1 MQVNTRQERFKTW
14 MRMDNTQINKF
25 RIVFKEVE
33 GLIISFKPI
42 RMSNLFGNKYSSL
55 VQGSHFDE
63 RVFLSRKPERTL
75 VRQLLTEEIQTDD
88 FVYSDILQ
96 SDNGR
101 LLIPLVNRLQEN
113 WPDEFPEVYKRYY
126 IRIIVVF

>member
-1 MQVNTRQERFKTW
+1 MDYVIVECSLTPKT
-14 MRMDNTQINKF
+14 
-25 RIVFKEVE
+25 
-33 GLIISFKPI
+33 ISSGFSLKNLKVSVSSTV
-42 RMSNLFGNKYSSL
+42 SNLCTCPTCLGTNISV

-63 RVFLSRKPERTL
+63 RLLLSRKPERTL
-75 VRQLLTEEIQTDD
+75 VRQMLTEEIQTDD
-88 FVYSDILQ
+88 FVDSDILQ

-101 LLIPLVNRLQEN
+101 LLVPLVNRLQEN

>member
-1 MQVNTRQERFKTW
+1 
-14 MRMDNTQINKF
+14 MDNTQINKF

-33 GLIISFKPI
+33 GICLINSFKPI
-42 RMSNLFGNKYSSL
+42 RMSNLFGNKYSSV

-88 FVYSDILQ
+88 FVDSDILQ
-96 SDNGR
+96 SYNGR
-101 LLIPLVNRLQEN
+101 LLIPLVNRLQDN

-126 IRIIVVF
+126 LMIIVVF